1 MSEKILFVDDDANI
15 LHSFKRNL
23 RKRFQIDTALGGE
36 DGLRILA
43 ERGPFAVVISDM
55 RMPGMDGTKFL
66 SHVFETS
73 PDTVRILL
81 TGQADMNDAIAVV
94 NEGQIFRFLTKP
106 CPTEKLVPAIEQG
119 LRQYRLIT
127 AEKEL
132 LSKTLKGTIKLL
144 IDILSV
150 VNPDAFSRAK
160 RIHKTARKIA
170 ARLKFKD
177 QWQLDIACML
187 SQVGCVTVPGE
198 ILQKKFRGEKLSPSE
213 NNIFFQHVQVGK
225 DLVENIPRL
234 EVVARAIEYQ
244 EKCFDGSGWPRNSL
258 KGKNIPFISRILKVA
273 LDYDTFSASGMN
285 NEEIKKIM
293 QQNDFCYDPDILA
306 ALYAEMLQAEG
317 GYVVRE
323 IKAAEIDEGMI
334 LLDGI
339 KTKLGTLL
347 IPKGYEISK
356 VLKMRILNFTRT
368 TGIEEPIKVMERV
381 VEVR

>member
-1 MSEKILFVDDDANI
+1 MKSNCHMSEKILFVDDDANI

-66 SHVFETS
+66 SQVFETS

-213 NNIFFQHVQVGK
+213 NN
-225 DLVENIPRL
+225 
-234 EVVARAIEYQ
+234 
-244 EKCFDGSGWPRNSL
+244 
-258 KGKNIPFISRILKVA
+258 
-273 LDYDTFSASGMN
+273 
-285 NEEIKKIM
+285 
-293 QQNDFCYDPDILA
+293 
-306 ALYAEMLQAEG
+306 
-317 GYVVRE
+317 
-323 IKAAEIDEGMI
+323 
-334 LLDGI
+334 
-339 KTKLGTLL
+339 
-347 IPKGYEISK
+347 
-356 VLKMRILNFTRT
+356 
-368 TGIEEPIKVMERV
+368 
-381 VEVR
+381 

>member
-1 MSEKILFVDDDANI
+1 MAEKILFVDDDANI
-15 LHSFKRNL
+15 LHSFRRNL
-23 RKRFQIDTALGGE
+23 RKRFQVETALGGE
-36 DGLRILA
+36 EGLRILA
-43 ERGPFAVVISDM
+43 EKGPFAVVISDM
-55 RMPGMDGTKFL
+55 RMPEMDGTEFL
-66 SHVFETS
+66 SRVFETS

-94 NEGQIFRFLTKP
+94 NQGQIFRFLTKP

-119 LRQYRLIT
+119 LQQYRLIT

-132 LSKTLKGTIKLL
+132 LNKTLKGTIKLL
-144 IDILSV
+144 IDVLSV

-170 ARLKFKD
+170 TRLELKD

-234 EVVARAIEYQ
+234 EGVARAIEYQ
-244 EKCFDGSGWPRNSL
+244 EKCFDGSGWPRSSL

-273 LDYDTFSASGMN
+273 LDYDAFSEAGMK
-285 NEEIKKIM
+285 NEEIKKRM
-293 QQNDFCYDPDILA
+293 QQNDFCYDPDVLA
-306 ALYAEMLQAEG
+306 ALYAEMHQAES
-317 GYVVRE
+317 GYLVRE

-356 VLKMRILNFTRT
+356 VLKIRILNFTRT

-381 VEVR
+381 VKVR